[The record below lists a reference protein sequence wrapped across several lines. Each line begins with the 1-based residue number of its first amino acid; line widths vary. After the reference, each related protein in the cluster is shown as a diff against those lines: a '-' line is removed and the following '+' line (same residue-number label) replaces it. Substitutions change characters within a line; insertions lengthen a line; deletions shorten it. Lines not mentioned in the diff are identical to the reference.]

1 MLSEKPYVAFAIT
14 AENAQE
20 LRLFLLE
27 RPHNEQWS
35 NDVLDAVEAALDRV
49 DNVVPIHGG
58 HSVRV
63 GAQLKGDVNGN

>member
-1 MLSEKPYVAFAIT
+1 MPDVPYVAFAIT

-49 DNVVPIHGG
+49 DNVVPIHPGFSVKVGEGTTGG
-58 HSVRV
+58 
-63 GAQLKGDVNGN
+63 